1 MKRFYLVA
9 LLLIGT
15 LPGFKA
21 LAQPN
26 AARPNAAR
34 PEPCATME
42 MDSLLRARYPRM
54 GSLQDFEKL
63 LQVKI
68 KEREVLQKSGR
79 TNLET
84 LTIPIIVHIVH
95 NGEGVGQ
102 GTNLSA
108 AQVQSQ
114 IETLNEDF
122 RRKPGT
128 PGYNTDPRGA
138 DIEIEFCL
146 ARLNQQG
153 QTMAEPGI
161 DRVNG
166 SKANWNRNDIENI
179 LKPGT
184 IWDPDKYFNVWVLNF
199 SSSESLL
206 GYAQFPSLST
216 LAGIPDNSP
225 RNTDGVVIAYRSFGN
240 ALKGNFPIMQ
250 APYNQGR
257 TLTHETGHWLGL
269 RHIWGDANC
278 GNDFVD
284 DTPPQASESRG
295 CQVGRTSCGSVNMVE
310 NYMDYSDDACF
321 NIFTKGQKAR
331 MRTVMDISPR
341 RNTLAQSNLCG
352 TQIAGPPR
360 ANFRA
365 ETQQI
370 LLGGQ
375 VKFFDLSTNF
385 PNRWFWNFEGGT
397 PANSTEQNPVVTYN
411 RPGKFLVTLVAAN
424 SLGVSD
430 TLKRQAYIEVLN
442 VGLCAE
448 KTNFNGTRTLIRDTT
463 KIGYVS
469 GQNGRKVMAISEY
482 FDNPLGYT
490 NLGGATLRFGK
501 AFAKAGAT
509 SEEVVLVTVWNA
521 RGFQGGPGAILEE
534 KRVPLRRILSDVA
547 NNRATDITFERQIP
561 ISGLPYHI
569 GLQLAYDGDTVA
581 LFTTKNGESVK
592 GTSWEQDATG
602 EWDLFLRRTGLNIAH
617 DITAKP
623 GMKPSVLVSAS
634 AQFINPGES
643 VTLQAKGASIYTWTP
658 TTNLNT
664 TLGPQVVARPN
675 ETITY
680 TVRGTG
686 ADVCGDSTASAAIY
700 VRNVQVLGN
709 EPTRETLLQGTVRL
723 SPNPTNGLVEL
734 TMKNELRGAVAV
746 TVYSVNGV
754 IMQQQQF
761 RKDTDEVRFP
771 LNVQR
776 FMPGMYILEVGVG
789 EFKVRKKLLKY

>member
-1 MKRFYLVA
+1 MKRYYLFAFLLCGCLFGFESVA
-9 LLLIGT
+9 
-15 LPGFKA
+15 
-21 LAQPN
+21 Q
-26 AARPNAAR
+26 

-63 LQVKI
+63 LQTKI
-68 KEREVLQKSGR
+68 QEREALQKSGR
-79 TNLET
+79 TTLET

-102 GTNLSA
+102 GSNISA
-108 AQVQSQ
+108 AQVQAQ
-114 IETLNEDF
+114 LETLNEDF

-128 PGYNTDPRGA
+128 PGFNTDSRGA
-138 DIEIEFCL
+138 DIEIDFCL

-166 SKANWNRNDIENI
+166 SKANWTKNDIENV

-199 SSSESLL
+199 AASESLL

-240 ALKGNFPIMQ
+240 TLKGNFPIMQ

-257 TLTHETGHWLGL
+257 TLTHEVGHWLGL

-284 DTPPQASESRG
+284 DTPTQASESRG

-321 NIFTKGQKAR
+321 NIFTRGQKAR

-385 PNRWFWNFEGGT
+385 PNRWFWTFAGGT

-411 RPGKFLVTLVAAN
+411 TPGKFQVTLVAAN
-424 SLGVSD
+424 NLGVSD
-430 TLKRQAYIEVLN
+430 TLKRVAYIEVLN

-501 AFAKAGAT
+501 AFAKAGDT
-509 SEEVVLVTVWNA
+509 TEEVVLVTVWNA

-561 ISGLPYHI
+561 LSGLPYHI
-569 GLQLAYDGDTVA
+569 GLQLAYDGDSVA
-581 LFTTKNGESVK
+581 LYTTRNGESVK
-592 GTSWEQDATG
+592 GTSWEQNAAG

-634 AQFINPGES
+634 ALFINPGES
-643 VTLQAKGASIYTWTP
+643 VTLQARGASIYTWSP

-686 ADVCGDSTASAAIY
+686 VDVCGDSTASASIY
-700 VRNVQVLGN
+700 VRSGKVVGN
-709 EPTRETLLQGTVRL
+709 EPTREALLERTVQV
-723 SPNPTNGLVEL
+723 SPNPTHGLVEL
-734 TMKNELRGAVAV
+734 TMNNELRGAVSVTIFSVHGVAV
-746 TVYSVNGV
+746 
-754 IMQQQQF
+754 QQEQF

-771 LNVQR
+771 VNIQHVT
-776 FMPGMYILEVGVG
+776 PGMYVVEVGVG
-789 EFKVRKKLLKY
+789 EFRVRKKILKY

>member
-9 LLLIGT
+9 LLLSYG
-15 LPGFKA
+15 LFGFEA
-21 LAQPN
+21 LAQ
-26 AARPNAAR
+26 
-34 PEPCATME
+34 PEPCATMQ

-68 KEREVLQKSGR
+68 KEREALQKNSR
-79 TNLET
+79 INLET
-84 LTIPIIVHIVH
+84 LTIPIIVHIVN
-95 NGEGVGQ
+95 NGEGIGQ

-108 AQVQSQ
+108 AQVQAQ

-128 PGYNTDPRGA
+128 PGFNTDPRGA

-166 SKANWNRNDIENI
+166 SKASWNRNDIENI

-225 RNTDGVVIAYRSFGN
+225 RNTDGVVIAYRAFGN
-240 ALKGNFPIMQ
+240 SLKGNFPIMQ

-295 CQVGRTSCGSVNMVE
+295 CQVGRTSCGAVNMVE

-321 NIFTKGQKAR
+321 NIFTKGQKTR

-375 VKFFDLSTNF
+375 VKFFD
-385 PNRWFWNFEGGT
+385 
-397 PANSTEQNPVVTYN
+397 QNPVVTYN

-430 TLKRQAYIEVLN
+430 TLKRTAYIEVLN

-581 LFTTKNGESVK
+581 LFTTKNGQSVK
-592 GTSWEQDATG
+592 GTSWEQNAAG

-634 AQFINPGES
+634 ALFINPGEA

-664 TLGPQVVARPN
+664 TLGPQVVARPS

-686 ADVCGDSTASAAIY
+686 VDVCGDSTASAAIY
-700 VRNVQVLGN
+700 VRNVQVLGS
-709 EPTRETLLQGTVRL
+709 EPTRETLLERT
-723 SPNPTNGLVEL
+723 
-734 TMKNELRGAVAV
+734 
-746 TVYSVNGV
+746 
-754 IMQQQQF
+754 
-761 RKDTDEVRFP
+761 
-771 LNVQR
+771 VQR
-776 FMPGMYILEVGVG
+776 TNARNAVGT
-789 EFKVRKKLLKY
+789 YCPAIT

>member
-1 MKRFYLVA
+1 MKRYYLFAFLLCGCLFGFESVA
-9 LLLIGT
+9 
-15 LPGFKA
+15 
-21 LAQPN
+21 Q
-26 AARPNAAR
+26 

-63 LQVKI
+63 LQTKI
-68 KEREVLQKSGR
+68 QEREALQKSGR
-79 TNLET
+79 TTLET

-102 GTNLSA
+102 GSNISA
-108 AQVQSQ
+108 AQVQAQ
-114 IETLNEDF
+114 LETLNEDF

-128 PGYNTDPRGA
+128 PGFNTDSRGA
-138 DIEIEFCL
+138 DIEIDFCL

-166 SKANWNRNDIENI
+166 SKANWTKNDIENV

-199 SSSESLL
+199 AASESLL

-240 ALKGNFPIMQ
+240 TLKGNFPIMQ

-257 TLTHETGHWLGL
+257 TLTHEVGHWLGL

-284 DTPPQASESRG
+284 DTPTQASESRG

-321 NIFTKGQKAR
+321 NIFTRGQKAR

-360 ANFRA
+360 AKFRA

-385 PNRWFWNFEGGT
+385 PNRWFWTFAGGT

-411 RPGKFLVTLVAAN
+411 TPGKFQVTLVAAN
-424 SLGVSD
+424 NLGVSD
-430 TLKRQAYIEVLN
+430 TLKRVAYIEVLN

-501 AFAKAGAT
+501 AFAKAGDT
-509 SEEVVLVTVWNA
+509 TEEVVLVTVWNA

-561 ISGLPYHI
+561 LSGLPYHI
-569 GLQLAYDGDTVA
+569 GLQLAYDGDSVA
-581 LFTTKNGESVK
+581 LYTTRNGESVK
-592 GTSWEQDATG
+592 GTSWEQNAAG

-634 AQFINPGES
+634 ALFINPGES
-643 VTLQAKGASIYTWTP
+643 VTLQARGASIYTWSP

-686 ADVCGDSTASAAIY
+686 VDVCGDSTASASIY
-700 VRNVQVLGN
+700 VRSGKVVGN
-709 EPTRETLLQGTVRL
+709 EPTREALLERTVQV
-723 SPNPTNGLVEL
+723 SPNPTHGLVEL
-734 TMKNELRGAVAV
+734 TMNNELRGAVSVTIFSVHGVAV
-746 TVYSVNGV
+746 
-754 IMQQQQF
+754 QQEQF

-771 LNVQR
+771 VNIQHVT
-776 FMPGMYILEVGVG
+776 PGMYVVEVGVG
-789 EFKVRKKLLKY
+789 EFRVRKKILKY

>member
-1 MKRFYLVA
+1 MKRYYLFA
-9 LLLIGT
+9 LILTYCLF
-15 LPGFKA
+15 GFDIA
-21 LAQPN
+21 AQPS
-26 AARPNAAR
+26 AARPSAAR

-42 MDSLLRARYPRM
+42 MDSLLRAKYPRM

-63 LQVKI
+63 LQTKI
-68 KEREVLQKSGR
+68 QEREVLQKSGR
-79 TNLET
+79 TTLEV

-95 NGEGVGQ
+95 NGEAIGQ

-108 AQVQSQ
+108 AQVRAQ

-128 PGYNTDPRGA
+128 PGFNTDSRGA

-146 ARLNQQG
+146 SRLSQQG

-161 DRVNG
+161 NRVNG
-166 SKANWNRNDIENI
+166 SKASWNRNDIENI

-199 SSSESLL
+199 TSSESLL

-225 RNTDGVVIAYRSFGN
+225 RNTDGVVVAYRSFGN
-240 ALKGNFPIMQ
+240 VLKGNFPIMQ

-257 TLTHETGHWLGL
+257 TLTHEVGHWLGL

-284 DTPPQASESRG
+284 DTPTQASESRG

-321 NIFTKGQKAR
+321 NIFTRGQKAR

-375 VKFFDLSTNF
+375 VRFFDLSTNF

-397 PANSTEQNPVVTYN
+397 PANSTEQNPVVTYT
-411 RPGKFLVTLVAAN
+411 RPGKFQVTLVATN
-424 SLGVSD
+424 SLGISD
-430 TLKRQAYIEVLN
+430 TLKRTGYIEVLN

-448 KTNFNGTRTLIRDTT
+448 KTNFSGTRTLIRDTT
-463 KIGYVS
+463 KIGYAS
-469 GQNGRKVMAISEY
+469 GQNGRKVMAVSEY

-509 SEEVVLVTVWNA
+509 SEQVVLVTVWNA

-534 KRVPLRRILSDVA
+534 KPVPLRRILSDIA

-561 ISGLPYHI
+561 LSGLAYHI
-569 GLQLAYDGDTVA
+569 GLQLAYDGDTAA
-581 LFTTKNGESVK
+581 LFTTKNGESVR

-634 AQFINPGES
+634 AQFINPGEA
-643 VTLQAKGASIYTWTP
+643 VTLQARGASIYTWSP

-664 TLGPQVVARPN
+664 TLGPQVIARPN
-675 ETITY
+675 ESITY

-686 ADVCGDSTASAAIY
+686 VDVCGDSTASAAIY

-709 EPTRETLLQGTVRL
+709 EPTREALLERTVQL
-723 SPNPTNGLVEL
+723 SPNPTNGLVEI
-734 TMKNELRGAVAV
+734 TVNNELRGAVAV

-754 IMQQQQF
+754 AVQREQF
-761 RKDTDEVRFP
+761 RKDADEVRFP

-776 FMPGMYILEVGVG
+776 FTPGMYVVEVEVG
-789 EFKVRKKLLKY
+789 EFRVRKRILKY

>member
-1 MKRFYLVA
+1 MKRFYLVV
-9 LLLIGT
+9 LLLISS
-15 LPGFKA
+15 LFSFEA
-21 LAQPN
+21 MAQPN
-26 AARPNAAR
+26 VARPNAAR

-63 LQVKI
+63 LQTKI
-68 KEREVLQKSGR
+68 QEREVLQKSGR
-79 TNLET
+79 TTLEV

-95 NGEGVGQ
+95 NGEAVGQ

-108 AQVQSQ
+108 AQVQAQ

-128 PGYNTDPRGA
+128 PGFNTDSRGA

-146 ARLNQQG
+146 SRLNQQG

-166 SKANWNRNDIENI
+166 SKANWTKNDIENI

-199 SSSESLL
+199 ASSESLL

-225 RNTDGVVIAYRSFGN
+225 RNTDGVVVAYRSFGN
-240 ALKGNFPIMQ
+240 TLKGNFPIMQ

-257 TLTHETGHWLGL
+257 TLTHEVGHWLGL

-284 DTPPQASESRG
+284 DTPTQASESRG
-295 CQVGRTSCGSVNMVE
+295 CQVGRTSCGSTNMVE

-321 NIFTKGQKAR
+321 NIFTKGQKTR

-411 RPGKFLVTLVAAN
+411 RPGKFQVTLVAAN

-482 FDNPLGYT
+482 FDNPLGYI

-509 SEEVVLVTVWNA
+509 SETIVLITVWNA

-634 AQFINPGES
+634 AQFINPGEA

-686 ADVCGDSTASAAIY
+686 VDVCGDSTASAAIY
-700 VRNVQVLGN
+700 VRNVQVLGS
-709 EPTRETLLQGTVRL
+709 EPTRETLLEGTVQL
-723 SPNPTNGLVEL
+723 SPNPTKGLVEITL
-734 TMKNELRGAVAV
+734 NNELRGAVAV
-746 TVYSVNGV
+746 TVYSVNG
-754 IMQQQQF
+754 ITMQQERF
-761 RKDTDEVRFP
+761 RKDADEVRFP
-771 LNVQR
+771 LNVQH
-776 FMPGMYILEVGVG
+776 FTPGIYIVEVKVG
-789 EFKVRKKLLKY
+789 EFRVRKRILKY

>member
-1 MKRFYLVA
+1 MKRYCQFA
-9 LLLIGT
+9 LLSICCLF
-15 LPGFKA
+15 GFESV
-21 LAQPN
+21 AQ
-26 AARPNAAR
+26 
-34 PEPCATME
+34 PEPCATMQ

-63 LQVKI
+63 LQTKI
-68 KEREVLQKSGR
+68 QEREALQKSGR
-79 TNLET
+79 TTLET

-108 AQVQSQ
+108 AQVQAQ

-128 PGYNTDPRGA
+128 PGFNTDSRGA
-138 DIEIEFCL
+138 DVEIDFCL

-153 QTMAEPGI
+153 QSMAEPGI

-166 SKANWNRNDIENI
+166 TKANWTKNDIENV

-199 SSSESLL
+199 STSESLL

-216 LAGIPDNSP
+216 LAGIPENSP
-225 RNTDGVVIAYRSFGN
+225 RNTDGVVVNYRSFGN
-240 ALKGNFPIMQ
+240 VLKGNFPIMQ

-257 TLTHETGHWLGL
+257 TLTHEVGHWLGL

-375 VKFFDLSTNF
+375 VKFYDLSTNF

-397 PANSTEQNPVVTYN
+397 PTNSTEQNPVVTYN
-411 RPGKFLVTLVAAN
+411 RPGKFQVTLVAAN
-424 SLGVSD
+424 NLGVSD
-430 TLKRQAYIEVLN
+430 TLKRIAYIEVLN

-509 SEEVVLVTVWNA
+509 TEEVVLVTVWNA

-561 ISGLPYHI
+561 LSGLAYHI

-581 LFTTKNGESVK
+581 LFTTKNGQSVK
-592 GTSWEQDATG
+592 GTSWEQNAAG

-634 AQFINPGES
+634 AQFINPGEA
-643 VTLQAKGASIYTWTP
+643 VTLQAKGASIYTWSP

-686 ADVCGDSTASAAIY
+686 VDVCGDSTASAAIY
-700 VRNVQVLGN
+700 VRSVQVLGN
-709 EPTRETLLQGTVRL
+709 EPTREALLERTVQL
-723 SPNPTNGLVEL
+723 SPNPTNGLVEITL
-734 TMKNELRGAVAV
+734 NNELRGAVAV

-754 IMQQQQF
+754 AVQQEQF
-761 RKDTDEVRFP
+761 RKDGDEVRFP
-771 LNVQR
+771 LNAQR
-776 FMPGMYILEVGVG
+776 LTPGIYVVEVEIG
-789 EFKVRKKLLKY
+789 EFRVRKRILKY